1 MSRYVEATTRA
12 ARAEWVKVRSVRGS
26 WWLTLAGILLTVGF
40 GLLICSAVDTAGGS
54 PGCVPGAAGCGDE
67 DVVLN
72 SLGGAYIGQIAFVA
86 LGIMAITSEY
96 ASGTIRTTFLAEP
109 IRRRVL
115 LAKTGVVAMV
125 ALLIGSAAA
134 ITSFLV
140 GQRIL
145 HGNGFVPANGY
156 PFVSW
161 TDPPALRAIAG
172 TTIYLALAAV
182 LGLGVGAILR
192 RSGAAIAVVLG
203 TLYLPMIVSLLI
215 REPIRNWVQV
225 GSPMMAGLAVQSTV
239 PRSDSVPLGPFAGLA
254 VTAAWG
260 AVTLVVAA
268 WLVRRRDA

>member
-1 MSRYVEATTRA
+1 MSRKVEAMTRTF
-12 ARAEWVKVRSVRGS
+12 RAEWLKLRSIRGS
-26 WWLTLAGILLTVGF
+26 WWLVLAGVILTVGF

-86 LGIMAITSEY
+86 LGIMAVTSEF
-96 ASGTIRTTFLAEP
+96 ASGTIGTTFLAEP
-109 IRRRVL
+109 TRRRVL
-115 LAKTGVVAMV
+115 QAKTGVVAAV
-125 ALLIGSAAA
+125 ALLMASVAA
-134 ITSFLV
+134 IASFVV

-156 PFVSW
+156 PFVPW
-161 TDPPALRAIAG
+161 TDPPAIRAILG
-172 TTIYLALAAV
+172 TTVYLALAAI

-203 TLYLPMIVSLLI
+203 TLYVPLIVSLLI
-215 REPIRNWVQV
+215 PEPIRNWVQV

-254 VTAAWG
+254 VTAAW
-260 AVTLVVAA
+260 ATISILVAL
-268 WLVRRRDA
+268 WLIRRRDV

>member
-1 MSRYVEATTRA
+1 MSRAV
-12 ARAEWVKVRSVRGS
+12 RAEWVKLRSVRGS
-26 WWLTLAGILLTVGF
+26 WWLVLAGLVLTVGF

-86 LGIMAITSEY
+86 IGIMAITSEF
-96 ASGTIRTTFLAEP
+96 ATGTIGTTFLAEP
-109 IRRRVL
+109 TRRRAV
-115 LAKTGVVAMV
+115 LAKTGVVAVV
-125 ALLIGSAAA
+125 ALLIGSVAA
-134 ITSFLV
+134 IASFAL

-161 TDPPALRAIAG
+161 TDPPAIRAIAG
-172 TTIYLALAAV
+172 TAIYLALAAV

-215 REPIRNWVQV
+215 PEPIRNWVQV

-239 PRSDSVPLGPFAGLA
+239 PRSDSVPLGPFVGLA
-254 VTAAWG
+254 VTAAW
-260 AVTLVVAA
+260 AVVALVVAL
-268 WLVRRRDA
+268 WLIRRRDA